1 MSMRRN
7 VRDEMSVRRNV
18 RLPLHIFMTNK
29 SEKLYKAV
37 ITTVQQLIPTF
48 NPTFAIG
55 DFELAPKNS
64 FTEVFPH
71 ITIIGCWFHYTK
83 AIYDKVKKVGLSK
96 LYKRNQNFR
105 AYIRKLMGLPLLP
118 EEDILPVFLSLEIP
132 SVDLLYPEK
141 EMIRRFRMY
150 FTKTWMN
157 GHCSFSVL
165 YHKNA
170 TNNGAESYHKTINT
184 YIKVSHPNI
193 WNFMLY
199 LNNIIS
205 DFDFELQRLK
215 EGHATTRGSNSVTN
229 AKRDRRNECKQQLL
243 NGFLCPIEYHNAVS
257 LTIGRDDYNLGTVQ
271 PPIPDILKIYQVIQ
285 MKMWINPNIAMFVNS
300 IGVKTLHFYTMILF
314 IVDFAKHVQIVCG
327 R

>member
-1 MSMRRN
+1 MIKSK
-7 VRDEMSVRRNV
+7 
-18 RLPLHIFMTNK
+18 RLDYQSYIREIKILGHIF
-29 SEKLYKAV
+29 A
-37 ITTVQQLIPTF
+37 
-48 NPTFAIG
+48 
-55 DFELAPKNS
+55 
-64 FTEVFPH
+64 
-71 ITIIGCWFHYTK
+71 
-83 AIYDKVKKVGLSK
+83 
-96 LYKRNQNFR
+96 
-105 AYIRKLMGLPLLP
+105 KLMGLPLLP

-157 GHCSFSVL
+157 GHCSFSVF
-165 YHKNA
+165 YYKNA

-193 WNFMLY
+193 WNFLLY

-205 DFDFELQRLK
+205 DFDSELQRLK
-215 EGHATTRGSNSVTN
+215 ECHATTRGSNSVTN

-243 NGFLCPIEYHNAVS
+243 NGFLSPIEYHNAVY

-271 PPIPDILKIYQVIQ
+271 PLIPDISENLSDDSDESVDESEYCHVCLFHRSE
-285 MKMWINPNIAMFVNS
+285 NFALLHDDFVHS
-300 IGVKTLHFYTMILF
+300 GFC
-314 IVDFAKHVQIVCG
+314 KHVQIVCG